1 MVLGPLCTST
11 SGEELGMCLGPIAKP
26 ICTSTSG
33 VFWDKSL
40 GPMAIPVC
48 TSTRDL
54 VWSLYTT
61 LVCTSTV
68 LMYVC
73 LES

>member
-1 MVLGPLCTST
+1 MCLGPVSTST
-11 SGEELGMCLGPIAKP
+11 SGEEWGMCLGPIAIP
-26 ICTSTSG
+26 LCTSTSG

-48 TSTRDL
+48 TSTRDW
-54 VWSLYTT
+54 VWSLYDA

-68 LMYVC
+68 LLYMC
-73 LES
+73 LQS